1 MQILQEQIS
10 VHVGNANSR
19 CHSNPLIPAYVE
31 MCITQSRQ
39 DFPTIGK
46 GAHGTPYDCEK
57 FYKVSISL
65 YADCDLRRN
74 A

>member
-31 MCITQSRQ
+31 MCITQSGQ
-39 DFPTIGK
+39 DFSTIGK
-46 GAHGTPYDCEK
+46 GAHGTPYDCEN
-57 FYKVSISL
+57 FL
-65 YADCDLRRN
+65 
-74 A
+74 